1 MGVSFPVSIV
11 PFIRRFAFGC
21 ELAHHS
27 ADRRSFDTH
36 VQEKE
41 NVFCPKVPL
50 EERARAGR
58 LLAHRR
64 CYRVPGTRRSI

>member
-1 MGVSFPVSIV
+1 VRLRTGVSFSVSIV

-21 ELAHHS
+21 EHAHRS

-41 NVFCPKVPL
+41 NVFACEMENVPAPVG
-50 EERARAGR
+50 E
-58 LLAHRR
+58 
-64 CYRVPGTRRSI
+64 